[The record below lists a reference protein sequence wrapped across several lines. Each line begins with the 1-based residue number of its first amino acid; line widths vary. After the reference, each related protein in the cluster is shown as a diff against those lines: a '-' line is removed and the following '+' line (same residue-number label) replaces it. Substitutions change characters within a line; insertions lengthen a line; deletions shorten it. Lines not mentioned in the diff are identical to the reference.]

1 MMTEL
6 APGSVT
12 VADLYRELVGM
23 RADLSTVLTRQERID
38 VRSDAADRL
47 NLDHE
52 ARLRMLES
60 FRWKLTGIALAV
72 STVAGTASGFIGYG
86 LGHH

>member
-1 MMTEL
+1 MTEL
-6 APGSVT
+6 QAGQVT

-38 VRSDAADRL
+38 VRNETADRVDG
-47 NLDHE
+47 DHE
-52 ARLRMLES
+52 NRLRSLES

-72 STVAGTASGFIGYG
+72 STAAGAASGLIGYG
-86 LGHH
+86 LGHK

>member
-1 MMTEL
+1 MTEL
-6 APGSVT
+6 QAGQVT

-23 RADLSTVLTRQERID
+23 RADLSTVLTRQERTD
-38 VRSDAADRL
+38 VRTEAADRL
-47 NLDHE
+47 DLDHE
-52 ARLRMLES
+52 ARIRALES

-72 STVAGTASGFIGYG
+72 STIAGTASGLIGYG